1 MERIRMNRENCVLV
15 GIDYQ
20 ERLVPAM
27 SGREGLIDASARL
40 IRGFQIL
47 GMPVVLTQ
55 QYPKGLGQTIPEIKE
70 ADEEAAVI
78 DKITFSAWKEEAFVR
93 KMEEIGRKVAV
104 VVGIETH
111 VCEQQ
116 TVLDMIEAG
125 YTVYVAADCVASRKE
140 SDRDTAIRCM
150 QAAGAV
156 ITSYEAVLFELLETA
171 GAPEFKAISK
181 LVK

>member
-1 MERIRMNRENCVLV
+1 MERIRITRDNCFLV

-27 SGREGLIDASARL
+27 SGKEGLLDASARL
-40 IRGFQIL
+40 IRGFEIL
-47 GMPVVLTQ
+47 GLPVLMTQ
-55 QYPKGLGQTIPEIKE
+55 QYPKGLGQTIPAIKE
-70 ADEEAAVI
+70 AGEADYI
-78 DKITFSAWKEEAFVR
+78 DKVTFSAWKTDEFVQ
-93 KMEEIGRKVAV
+93 KVESLGRKAAV

-116 TVLDMIEAG
+116 TVLDMIDAG

-140 SDRDTAIRCM
+140 SDRDIAIRCM
-150 QAAGAV
+150 EAAGAV
-156 ITSYEAVLFELLETA
+156 ITTYEAILFELLVTA
-171 GAPEFKAISK
+171 KAPEFKAISN

>member
-1 MERIRMNRENCVLV
+1 MNRINRENCVLV

-27 SGREGLIDASARL
+27 SGKEGLIDASARL
-40 IRGFQIL
+40 IRGFRIL
-47 GMPVVLTQ
+47 GLPVVMTQ
-55 QYPKGLGQTIPEIKE
+55 QYPKGLGQTVPEIRD
-70 ADEEAAVI
+70 ADEEAVYI
-78 DKITFSAWKEEAFVR
+78 DKVTFSAWKEEAFVQ
-93 KMEEIGRKVAV
+93 KIEELGRKIAV

-116 TVLDMIEAG
+116 TVLDMIDAG

-140 SDRDTAIRCM
+140 QDRDVAIRCM
-150 QAAGAV
+150 QEAGAV
-156 ITSYEAVLFELLETA
+156 ITTYEAILFELLVTA
-171 GAPEFKAISK
+171 RAEEFKAISG

>member
-1 MERIRMNRENCVLV
+1 MERLSRDNCVLI

-27 SGREGLIDASARL
+27 SEKEELIDASARL
-40 IRGFQIL
+40 IKGFEIL
-47 GMPVVLTQ
+47 GLPVVITR
-55 QYPKGLGQTIPEIKE
+55 QYPKGLGATVPEIDG
-70 ADEEAAVI
+70 AAEAAVTI
-78 DKITFSAWKEEAFVR
+78 DKVTFSAWKTEEFVQ
-93 KMEEIGRKVAV
+93 KIEELGRKTAV

-116 TVLDMIEAG
+116 TVLDMLDAG

-156 ITSYEAVLFELLETA
+156 ITSYEAILFDLLETA
-171 GAPEFKAISK
+171 KAPEFKAISN